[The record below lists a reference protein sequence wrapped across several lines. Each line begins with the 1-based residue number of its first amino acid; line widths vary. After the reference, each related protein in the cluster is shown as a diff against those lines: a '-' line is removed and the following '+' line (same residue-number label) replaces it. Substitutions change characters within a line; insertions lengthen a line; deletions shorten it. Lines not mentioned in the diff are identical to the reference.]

1 MAILAYKYKG
11 GYISIYKGGYKPIN
25 IKVAILAYKYKGGYI
40 SL

>member
-11 GYISIYKGGYKPIN
+11 GYISLYIKVAILN